1 MLTSLH
7 IENIAIIEKSDIV
20 FNSGFNILTG
30 ETGAGK
36 SIVIDSINAIL
47 GERTSRDLIRTG
59 ADHALVSAVFED
71 LDPEFALWL
80 EELGYECADGSLIV
94 NRKLTSDGKN
104 VIRING
110 LPANVTVL
118 KEIGKRLIN
127 IHGQHDSQ
135 SLLSPSSHIGYID
148 SVADD
153 HVLLNEYKDAYSLY
167 LVKEKEYQSITLM
180 NDRSEERMDLLRFE
194 IAELEAAEIEVGER
208 DELIRQRDFI
218 RNSESIAQAL
228 NTAKGI
234 LSGADEID
242 GVSEMLFSAADRL
255 TPCIDHFKKLQ
266 SISERLSGFGYEIQ
280 EIIEEIDAC
289 FDKLNFDPVLAE
301 QIEERLDYLFRLS
314 NKYGKTEQDIL
325 NYLENAKNELDI
337 LENSELRI
345 EAAKLERDA
354 ALNRATELA
363 ERLSKVRAEAATRLS
378 DAICKELAELDMP
391 KVRFVCDHRISSLG
405 SNGIDS
411 MEFLISVNAGETPKP
426 LAKIASGGE
435 LSRIMLAIKS
445 VLADK
450 NDVPTLIFDEIDT
463 GISGHAAQQVG
474 LKLKSIASNVQV
486 LCVTHLP
493 QIAALADHHYRI
505 TKSTDADRTFTQVEP
520 LDRSERIIE
529 VARIMSGSTPSQT
542 MLASAEELIDN
553 GEKL

>member
-59 ADHALVSAVFED
+59 ADHALVSAVFEN
-71 LDPEFALWL
+71 LEPESALWL
-80 EELGYECADGSLIV
+80 EEMGYECADGSLIV

-153 HVLLNEYKDAYSLY
+153 FALLKEYRTAYSLY
-167 LVKEKEYQSITLM
+167 QTKEKEYQSITLM
-180 NDRSEERMDLLRFE
+180 NDRSEERMDLLRFQ

-255 TPCIDHFKKLQ
+255 TPCIDHFKKFQ

-391 KVRFVCDHRISSLG
+391 KVRFVCDHRTSSLG

-411 MEFLISVNAGETPKP
+411 MEFLISVNPGETPKP